1 MWAGIKCLGGSFQ
14 RDGSKMLAVG
24 AGWVQSGVSEA
35 ARNPRAPRK
44 WRLDERPME
53 GGAGAKKLR
62 GDWGLKET
70 GQAERCKERGTSV

>member
-1 MWAGIKCLGGSFQ
+1 
-14 RDGSKMLAVG
+14 MLAVG

-62 GDWGLKET
+62 GD
-70 GQAERCKERGTSV
+70 